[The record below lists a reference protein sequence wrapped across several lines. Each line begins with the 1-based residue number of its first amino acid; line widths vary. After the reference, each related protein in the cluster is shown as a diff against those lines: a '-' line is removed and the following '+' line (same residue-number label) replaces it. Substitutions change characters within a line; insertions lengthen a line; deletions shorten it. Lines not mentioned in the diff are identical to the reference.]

1 MPSPTDSSKR
11 PPRDAD
17 LDVRGAVP
25 PGLAGRLVGIDGDGV
40 VHSVL
45 VGDGRV
51 SYSCRRFRTESVVH
65 NLVAFGGSILVFG
78 DESPAYELRPEVDT
92 LCRVDLAGH
101 GRSLAAYPKQDPA
114 TGELHLIAHDT
125 AGLQAYV
132 VVSAGAL
139 TRHSRPL
146 LDTPDRIKDLALSR
160 DHAVL
165 IADGFV
171 GVAPRKGD
179 LRARWIATGIAA
191 AHPVHAYEAGDIVVV
206 LALTPLLERWTLH
219 PEAANIQREALD
231 STPRRFAHCGSQ
243 GADLAPRCLWTTG
256 NGTIGHHELVSA
268 RQVHRNLRPD
278 VPGDLVFVT
287 DATRES
293 DADGGWLVGFVHNS
307 SGVGTEFYVI
317 DAADIVGP
325 VIATAP
331 ISRLVPRGLR
341 CTWIPSTQQEHPQ
354 QSPST
359 KEKRP

>member
-1 MPSPTDSSKR
+1 MPSPTDPSN
-11 PPRDAD
+11 PPPPDAD
-17 LDVRGAVP
+17 LDVRGAIP
-25 PGLAGRLVGIDGDGV
+25 SGLSGRLVGVDRDGV

-51 SYSCRRFRTESVVH
+51 SYSGRRFRTEAVVH
-65 NLVAFGGSILVFG
+65 SLVAFGGSMLVFG
-78 DESPAYELRPEVDT
+78 DDSPAYELRPEADT
-92 LCRVDLAGH
+92 LRRVDLAGH

-125 AGLQAYV
+125 AGLQTYV

-146 LDTPDRIKDLALSR
+146 FDTPDRIQDLALSR

-165 IADGFV
+165 VADGFV
-171 GVAPRKGD
+171 GVAPRKGE
-179 LRARWIATGIAA
+179 LHTTWIATGIAA
-191 AHPVHAYEAGDIVVV
+191 AYPVHAYEAGDIVVV

-219 PEAANIQREALD
+219 PEAGSIQREVLD
-231 STPRRFAHCGSQ
+231 PTPRRFAHCGNDSA
-243 GADLAPRCLWTTG
+243 GGAPRCLWTTG

-268 RQVHRNLRPD
+268 RHVHCNLRPD

-287 DATRES
+287 DATRVS

-307 SGVGTEFYVI
+307 SGVGTELYVI
-317 DAADIVGP
+317 DAAEIVGP
-325 VIATAP
+325 AIATAP

-341 CTWIPSTQQEHPQ
+341 CTWIPATQQ
-354 QSPST
+354 
-359 KEKRP
+359 